1 VGSRCQA
8 RAQAHDVGLLGPWE
22 GEGEGRARERGEWL
36 GPEAAQP
43 RGEFFLFFFFYF
55 VFLIS
60 IFFFYLFLSLFLL
73 NNN

>member
-1 VGSRCQA
+1 VGPGCQA
-8 RAQAHDVGLLGPWE
+8 RARARDAGLLGPRE
-22 GEGEGRARERGEWL
+22 GEREGRARERGEWL

-55 VFLIS
+55 LFLIS
-60 IFFFYLFLSLFLL
+60 IFYLYFFLSPFLL